1 MASTKTTFVLA
12 AESAKMARALDG
24 ISPAD
29 RQFVAETIAF
39 LGSEILD
46 TEEVSVAKD
55 AGLLALRIERMSEQD
70 RNVLKGLV
78 SRIMAKNKDKPNTGT
93 PVEAPR
99 SLSSSSGGKPR

>member
-1 MASTKTTFVLA
+1 MAKTTFVLA

-24 ISPAD
+24 ISPDD
-29 RQFVAETIAF
+29 RRFVAETIAF
-39 LGSEILD
+39 LGAEILD

-99 SLSSSSGGKPR
+99 SALTSSSGGKPR